1 MRPHA
6 AESQRSFR
14 NDLHGMECDWITV
27 TQQGLLANALTSI
40 ASAIFIANRKGRI
53 VWAND
58 AFRISTGY
66 SSEELLDHSPSIL
79 KSGRQDTAFYQNLWE
94 TILAGQVWQGELVQ
108 RRKNGTLYA
117 VEETIT
123 PLSYMERDTTHFIAN
138 LHAITCPKQERDL
151 EHFLAYHDSLTG
163 LPNRARFLRLLQQSI
178 EDAKQRHKSLGL
190 LFVDLDYFKQV
201 NDTLG
206 HRIGDLLL
214 VAVAN
219 RLRAAVRTTDT
230 VGRMGGDEFTVIE
243 ANLDDPQSA
252 RSLAGKLELAIG
264 RPYMINRHRI
274 RIGASIGFSIYPS
287 DGDDPETLLEK
298 ADAAMYRAKGR
309 AKSRNGS

>member
-1 MRPHA
+1 LHA
-6 AESQRSFR
+6 PEY
-14 NDLHGMECDWITV
+14 GWITV
-27 TQQGLLANALTSI
+27 TQQGLLANALTSV
-40 ASAIFIANRKGRI
+40 ASAIFIADRKGQI

-58 AFRISTGY
+58 AFCLSTGY

-79 KSGRQDTAFYQNLWE
+79 KSGRQATAFYQDLWE

-108 RRKNGTLYA
+108 RRKDGTLFT

-123 PLSYMERDTTHFIAN
+123 PLSYMERNTTHFIAN
-138 LHAITCPKQERDL
+138 LRAITSRKQERDL

-163 LPNRARFLRLLQQSI
+163 LPNRALFLNLLQQSI
-178 EDAKQRHKSLGL
+178 EYAKQRHKFLGI

-201 NDTLG
+201 NDTFG

-214 VAVAN
+214 MAVAN

-230 VGRMGGDEFTVIE
+230 VGRIGGDEFTVIE
-243 ANLDDPQSA
+243 TNLDDPQSA
-252 RSLAGKLELAIG
+252 RSLARKLESAIG

-274 RIGASIGFSIYPS
+274 KIGASIGFSIYPK
-287 DGDDPETLLEK
+287 DGDDPETLIEK
-298 ADAAMYRAKGR
+298 ADSAMYRAKGKAR
-309 AKSRNGS
+309 WRGGES